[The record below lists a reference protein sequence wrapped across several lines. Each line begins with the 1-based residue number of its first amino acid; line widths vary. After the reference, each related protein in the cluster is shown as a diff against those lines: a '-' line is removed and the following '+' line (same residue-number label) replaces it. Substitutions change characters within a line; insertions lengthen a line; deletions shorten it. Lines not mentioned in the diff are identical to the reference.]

1 MPPRFLLA
9 QTTPHT
15 AEGLGPLFYTF
26 GFLLIFF
33 LLMNLDRRFRE
44 YIGRSLFRPYNFF
57 SDIRDRRLIPNF
69 QTTLLALVIA
79 GGIALALAS
88 LVLGFGAGHV
98 FHKLILP
105 ESLRLWLNERGSDF
119 GALLVLF
126 TTFTFLSILLLTFGI
141 RFAAMF
147 VRGRYYASDAFNV
160 SVWSLLPWVFLL
172 GYDLILP
179 RLDTDHTTAM
189 ISLLLI
195 GVLFLWSYIRLLK
208 GMGVLFDVY
217 PTRMY
222 IYGLAA
228 IALLFLATYFYLQQ
242 SDVFANF
249 SHPESVIRPVA
260 LLSSVIPSDARNLF

>member
-1 MPPRFLLA
+1 VQFLYLLA
-9 QTTPHT
+9 QSTPHT

-26 GFLLIFF
+26 GFLLVLF

-44 YIGRSLFRPYNFF
+44 YIGRSLFRPFNFF
-57 SDIRDRRLIPNF
+57 ADIRDRRLIPNF

-79 GGIALALAS
+79 GAIALALAS
-88 LVLGFGAGHV
+88 LVLGFGSGRV
-98 FHKLILP
+98 FHKLLLP
-105 ESLRLWLNERGSDF
+105 QGLRLWLNERGSEF

-126 TTFTFLSILLLTFGI
+126 TTVTFLSILFLTVGI
-141 RFAAMF
+141 RFSAMF

-160 SVWSLLPWVFLL
+160 SVWSLLPWCFLL

-179 RLDTDHTTAM
+179 RMDTDHTTATL
-189 ISLLLI
+189 SLVLI
-195 GVLFLWSYIRLLK
+195 GVLFIWSYIRLLK

-222 IYGLAA
+222 VYGVAFLAV
-228 IALLFLATYFYLQQ
+228 LFLATYFYLEQ

-249 SHPESVIRPVA
+249 STPESVIRPAIA
-260 LLSSVIPSDARNLF
+260 LLL